1 MSDCTQQGGSGHSV
15 FQMGHSCHN
24 LTSSNLSTKFLFVYC
39 NKNWSNERKHMSSFN
54 STKKWNYKWG
64 LTCCFM
70 GFYGGLKH
78 LTFQA
83 NNFGVVDLESVDKIP
98 ISGQFWSCRS

>member
-1 MSDCTQQGGSGHSV
+1 
-15 FQMGHSCHN
+15 
-24 LTSSNLSTKFLFVYC
+24 
-39 NKNWSNERKHMSSFN
+39 MSSFN

-64 LTCCFM
+64 LTCYFM

-98 ISGQFWSCRS
+98 ISGQGTLCRLGQTAQPTNIEALFDNCS